1 MDNPP
6 IPVGKFFK
14 LRNGY
19 SVHYHEVGERD
30 PAKPTI
36 VFLHG
41 AGPGASGY
49 SNFKHNLPAFAAA
62 GWHCLAPDFLGFGLS
77 DKPADLCYNSATLV
91 AMLKEMFTGLGIAQV
106 IPVGNSLGGAISLD
120 YYMAHPDDVAKLIL
134 MAPGGLRDPRQ
145 WVGESLGLQ
154 TMWKWTGNRPTDRAE
169 AESSFRDMLALLVHD
184 KAEITEEAVAE
195 RFTIA
200 MEQPMI
206 LFQTLTCPFYLPNQL
221 ATITVPVFGLWGTK
235 DRFLPSDQHKILQG
249 ALPNAR
255 ISLSDRC
262 GHWFMIEEKERFNA
276 ECIEFLAA

>member
-1 MDNPP
+1 MENPP
-6 IPVGKFFK
+6 IPVGKYYK

-19 SVHYHEVGERD
+19 TVHYHEAGEFD
-30 PAKPTI
+30 EAKPTI

-77 DKPADLCYNSATLV
+77 DKPADLCYNSPTLV
-91 AMLKEMFTGLGIAQV
+91 AMLKELFGGLGIAKV

-120 YYMAHPDDVAKLIL
+120 YYMSHPDDVAKLIL

-145 WVGESLGLQ
+145 WVGQSLGLQ
-154 TMWKWTGNRPTDRAE
+154 TMWKWTGNRPTDLAE
-169 AESSFRDMLALLVHD
+169 AESSFRELLALLVHN
-184 KAEITEEAVAE
+184 KADITDEAVAE
-195 RFTIA
+195 RFSIA
-200 MEQPMI
+200 MEQPMV
-206 LFQTLTCPFYLPNQL
+206 LYQTLTCPYYLPNQL
-221 ATITVPVFGLWGTK
+221 ATITVPVFGLWGMQ
-235 DRFLPSDQHKILQG
+235 DRFLPYEQHKILQG